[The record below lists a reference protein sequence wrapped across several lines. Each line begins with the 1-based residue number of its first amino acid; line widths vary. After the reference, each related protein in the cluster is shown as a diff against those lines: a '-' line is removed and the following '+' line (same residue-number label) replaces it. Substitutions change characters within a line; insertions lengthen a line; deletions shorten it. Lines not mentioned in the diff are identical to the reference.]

1 MHVFLAVLPVV
12 LVVAVAATVIAWAA
26 RSPRTATRTTHITNV
41 ILRGLEIYLLI
52 GGVGTFGIG
61 VAGVAMGSA
70 ASAVSVAIGV
80 ALLACWAITMRVQRR
95 RERR

>member
-12 LVVAVAATVIAWAA
+12 LIVAVAATMIVWAA
-26 RSPRTATRTTHITNV
+26 RSSRTATGGTRITNV

-80 ALLACWAITMRVQRR
+80 VLLACWAITMRVRRR
-95 RERR
+95 REG